1 MLVGLLLLPLI
12 VEKVFFAHFSI
23 ISIVGGHDLMWIV
36 DLCSLLMMFT
46 HLNYEGIKNP
56 PEIPPPLILPHFG

>member
-1 MLVGLLLLPLI
+1 
-12 VEKVFFAHFSI
+12 
-23 ISIVGGHDLMWIV
+23 MWIV

-56 PEIPPPLILPHFG
+56 PEIGRASCRERVLMPV